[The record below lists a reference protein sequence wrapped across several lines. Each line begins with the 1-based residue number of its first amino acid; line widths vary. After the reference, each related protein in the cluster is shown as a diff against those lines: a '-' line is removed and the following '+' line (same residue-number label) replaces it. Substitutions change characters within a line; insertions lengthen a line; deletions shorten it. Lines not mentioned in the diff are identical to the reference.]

1 MERKNTIDIAKGFG
15 IFLVIWGHT
24 VCPIKPYF
32 YLFHVP
38 VFFLLSGY
46 VFNGNDSIE
55 ETFIKKIRSLVIP
68 FIFFLILQRIGF
80 VIIHL
85 LDGSFSLNYLLLW
98 KPVYPGLTIGPLWF
112 FLALFITTIIYS
124 IINKLPNDFYK
135 TGISFFLAFLGY
147 LFFVYKIHLPFHI
160 DSSLSMI
167 IFFHLGKEISKL
179 KTKRIAFKYW
189 LLMAISSIIFFI
201 IFINRYLPTI
211 DVPLNIIN
219 GPYLPTLGEM
229 FLGCFMLLLISKVT
243 DYIPRVR
250 TAISYIGRNSLTV
263 FAIHIVFIYFVY
275 LVFPKN
281 TVSVFGGMCIAL
293 FALVISLIINIL
305 LQKHF
310 PLLVGKKKI

>member
-1 MERKNTIDIAKGFG
+1 
-15 IFLVIWGHT
+15 
-24 VCPIKPYF
+24 
-32 YLFHVP
+32 
-38 VFFLLSGY
+38 
-46 VFNGNDSIE
+46 
-55 ETFIKKIRSLVIP
+55 
-68 FIFFLILQRIGF
+68 
-80 VIIHL
+80 
-85 LDGSFSLNYLLLW
+85 
-98 KPVYPGLTIGPLWF
+98 
-112 FLALFITTIIYS
+112 
-124 IINKLPNDFYK
+124 
-135 TGISFFLAFLGY
+135 
-147 LFFVYKIHLPFHI
+147 
-160 DSSLSMI
+160 
-167 IFFHLGKEISKL
+167 
-179 KTKRIAFKYW
+179 KRIAFKYW